1 MKKFFLIPL
10 TAILL
15 CSCGGLTNITTPNSV
30 ALNQGNFRFV
40 KTVTA
45 EVPSL
50 YIFCIG
56 GLSSRATADVVEK
69 LKTSA
74 QLQQNQALADIRI
87 KTTTKLWVFGI
98 VITKKLT
105 ATASV
110 VEFINTGRKT
120 NNAIGFEEDTT
131 DIYNGDTTET
141 KYPTTD
147 IEPAVKQKDVR
158 ETLYKRVQEINTLLK
173 AGTEEDLEALAKELD
188 DIEKWYGKNG
198 YYTWDEN
205 KNMRAV
211 KKLLRSKQT
220 N

>member
-50 YIFCIG
+50 YVFCIG

-110 VEFINTGRKT
+110 VEFIDTGRKT

-131 DIYNGDTTET
+131 DIYKGD
-141 KYPTTD
+141 TTD
-147 IEPAVKQKDVR
+147 IEPSVKQKDVR
-158 ETLYKRVQEINTLLK
+158 ETLYKRVQEINALLK
-173 AGTEEDLEALAKELD
+173 AGTVEDRESIAKELN
-188 DIEKWYGKNG
+188 DIEKWYGNNG

-211 KKLLRSKQT
+211 KQLLRSKQT

>member
-50 YIFCIG
+50 YVFCIG

-110 VEFINTGRKT
+110 VEFIDTSRKQIMQSVSKKT
-120 NNAIGFEEDTT
+120 QLTFIKAIQQKQNIRQQILNPLLNKKTSGKHC
-131 DIYNGDTTET
+131 T
-141 KYPTTD
+141 KECKKSIPF
-147 IEPAVKQKDVR
+147 
-158 ETLYKRVQEINTLLK
+158 LK
-173 AGTEEDLEALAKELD
+173 PIL
-188 DIEKWYGKNG
+188 
-198 YYTWDEN
+198 
-205 KNMRAV
+205 
-211 KKLLRSKQT
+211 
-220 N
+220 

>member
-50 YIFCIG
+50 YVFCIG

-87 KTTTKLWVFGI
+87 KTTTKIWVFGI

-110 VEFINTGRKT
+110 VEFIDTGRKT

-131 DIYNGDTTET
+131 DIYKGDTTET

-147 IEPAVKQKDVR
+147 IEPSVKQKDVR
-158 ETLYKRVQEINTLLK
+158 ETLYKRVQEINALLK
-173 AGTEEDLEALAKELD
+173 AGTVEDRESIAKELN
-188 DIEKWYGKNG
+188 DIEKWYGNNG

-211 KKLLRSKQT
+211 KQLLRSKQT